1 MQFNLE
7 WLKKWVAVDLDA
19 EELAARLTASGLEVE
34 SVKPVAGDFSG
45 VVVAEIEDCQ
55 PHPNA
60 DKLVLC
66 TVNGGFSEIDPA
78 GDGSTQ
84 RLQIVCGAPNA
95 RAGIRVPL
103 ARVGARI
110 GPDLKIEQAKLRGV
124 ESFGML
130 CSARELGL
138 SEDHSGLLELPQD
151 APIGMDVREYLGLED
166 TIIEVE
172 LTPNRGDCL
181 SIRGL
186 ARDVAAS
193 CSADYIGLDVK
204 PVPAVSNA
212 SLPIRLES
220 PEDCPRYAGRI
231 IRGID
236 PCASTPLWMAETLRR
251 CGLRSISPVVDVTN
265 YVLLEL
271 GQPMHAFDLEKLTDE
286 IIVRRGREGERLI
299 LLDESEITLDES
311 VLAICDSKGP
321 LALAG
326 IMGGLESGVGNSSTD
341 ILFESAYF
349 KPSTIM
355 VKARALGMHTDASH
369 RFERGVDPQG
379 QVTALERATA
389 LLTEFAGGE
398 PGPVLLAEA
407 ASYIPRNQA
416 VTLRQD
422 RLNAIVGCSIEKK
435 TVDDIFERLGMDVS
449 WKDGSWTVTAP
460 SIRFD
465 IDIEEDLIEEAA
477 RIYGYDE
484 IPEAPPSGVLAS
496 GSISGHLVT
505 LEQLRG
511 ALCAEGYQEA
521 INYSFV
527 DKQQLEAV
535 HHADQVLP
543 LANPLSSDMD
553 VMRTTLL
560 PGLLISLARNTRRQ
574 HNRVRLFET
583 GIVFLQ
589 GEKLNENHR
598 VAAVAT
604 GDALPEQWAVA
615 KPARAMDFYD
625 IKGEVER
632 LFSLRG
638 NAAQPSFEAGDLAW
652 MHPGASAVIS
662 LKNQKIGWCGAV
674 HPKVLS
680 ALDIKKSVFAFELD
694 LNELLSREV
703 PYAKSV
709 SRFPSIRRD
718 ISVQLRNDVTYQQV
732 KNCIISSAG
741 SLLENVLVFDE
752 YQGDNLKKGYK
763 SLAIGLIFK
772 NVSSTLKDAD
782 VDPLIETLVSELVK
796 RLGAQLRG

>member
-1 MQFNLE
+1 MQFNVE
-7 WLKKWVAVDLDA
+7 WLKKWVAVDLDV

-34 SVKPVAGDFSG
+34 SVKPVASDFSG
-45 VVVAEIEDCQ
+45 VVVAEIEDCH

-66 TVNGGFSEIDPA
+66 TVNAA
-78 GDGSTQ
+78 GLAAGSAE

-103 ARVGARI
+103 ARVGASI
-110 GPDLKIEQAKLRGV
+110 GLDFKIKQAKLRGV

-130 CSARELGL
+130 CSAQELGL
-138 SEDHSGLLELPQD
+138 SEDHSGLMELPGD
-151 APIGMDVREYLGLED
+151 APLGADLREYLGLED
-166 TIIEVE
+166 ATIEVD
-172 LTPNRGDCL
+172 LTPNRADCL

-193 CSADYIGLDVK
+193 CGAQYIGMDV
-204 PVPAVSNA
+204 PAVPAVSNDT
-212 SLPIRLES
+212 LPIRLES
-220 PEDCPRYAGRI
+220 PQDCPRYAGRI

-236 PCASTPLWMAETLRR
+236 PHAPTPLWMAETLRR

-265 YVLLEL
+265 FVLLEL
-271 GQPMHAFDLEKLTDE
+271 GQPMHAFDLEKLNDE
-286 IIVRRGREGERLI
+286 IIVRRGRAGEKLI
-299 LLDESEITLDES
+299 LLDESEVDVDES

-321 LALAG
+321 VAIAG
-326 IMGGLESGVGNSSTD
+326 IMGGLDSGVGDATTD

-349 KPSTIM
+349 KPATIM
-355 VKARALGMHTDASH
+355 VKARDLGMHTDASH

-379 QVTALERATA
+379 QVAALERATA
-389 LLTEFAGGE
+389 LLIDIAGGE
-398 PGPVLLAEA
+398 PGPVLLAEEPA
-407 ASYIPRNQA
+407 DIPHNQA
-416 VTLRQD
+416 VSLRHD
-422 RLNAIVGCSIEKK
+422 RLNAVVGCDIGKE
-435 TVDDIFERLGMDVS
+435 TVDDIFQRLGMSAS
-449 WKDGSWTVTAP
+449 WRDGSWTVTAP

-465 IDIEEDLIEEAA
+465 IEIEEDLIEEVA
-477 RIYGYDE
+477 RIFGYDE
-484 IPEAPPSGVLAS
+484 IPEAPPSGVIAPGSTS
-496 GSISGHLVT
+496 GQLVT
-505 LEQLRG
+505 LGQLRS

-521 INYSFV
+521 INYSFI
-527 DKQQLEAV
+527 DAKQLEAV
-535 HHADQVLP
+535 HHGKQILP

-560 PGLLISLARNTRRQ
+560 PGLLTSLARNSRRQ

-583 GIVFLQ
+583 GIAFLQ
-589 GEKLNENHR
+589 DEKLNESHR

-604 GDALPEQWAVA
+604 GDALPEQWGV
-615 KPARAMDFYD
+615 PARAMDFYD
-625 IKGEVER
+625 IKGSVES

-638 NAAQPSFEAGDLAW
+638 DSEQPSFRAGDMAW

-674 HPKVLS
+674 HPNVLK
-680 ALDIKKSVFAFELD
+680 ALAIKKSVFAFELD
-694 LNELLSREV
+694 LNALLSREV
-703 PYAKSV
+703 PFAKPV

-718 ISVQLRNDVTYQQV
+718 IALLLQNDVTYNEV
-732 KNCIISSAG
+732 KNCINSAAG
-741 SLLENVLVFDE
+741 SLLEKVLVFDE

-772 NVSSTLKDAD
+772 NVSSTLKDED
-782 VDPLIETLVSELVK
+782 VDPLIETIVSDLEQ

>member
-1 MQFNLE
+1 MQFNVE

-19 EELAARLTASGLEVE
+19 AELAARLTASGLEVE
-34 SVKPVAGDFSG
+34 SVKPVAADFSG
-45 VVVAEIEDCQ
+45 VVVAQIEDCQ

-66 TVNGGFSEIDPA
+66 TVN
-78 GDGSTQ
+78 DGSFRDESAE

-103 ARVGARI
+103 ARVGAGI
-110 GPDLKIEQAKLRGV
+110 GPDFKIKQAKLRGV

-130 CSARELGL
+130 CSAKELGL
-138 SEDHSGLLELPQD
+138 SEDHSGLMELPQD
-151 APIGMDVREYLGLED
+151 APIGTDLREYLSLED
-166 TIIEVE
+166 TTIEVD
-172 LTPNRGDCL
+172 LTPNRADCL

-186 ARDVAAS
+186 ARDVSAS
-193 CSADYIGLDVK
+193 CGADYTGLDVK
-204 PVPAVSNA
+204 AVPAVSNDA
-212 SLPIRLES
+212 LPIRLES
-220 PEDCPRYAGRI
+220 PQDCPRYAGRI

-236 PCASTPLWMAETLRR
+236 PRAPTPLWMVETLRR

-286 IIVRRGREGERLI
+286 IIVRRGREGEKLV
-299 LLDESEITLDES
+299 LLDESEVDLDES

-321 LALAG
+321 VAVAG
-326 IMGGLESGVGNSSTD
+326 IMGGLESGVSDSTTD

-349 KPSTIM
+349 NPATIM
-355 VKARALGMHTDASH
+355 VKARDLGMHTDASH

-379 QVTALERATA
+379 QVAALERATA
-389 LLTEFAGGE
+389 LLIEIAGGE
-398 PGPVLLAEA
+398 PGPVLLAEEPED
-407 ASYIPRNQA
+407 IPRNQA
-416 VTLRQD
+416 VSLRHD
-422 RLNAIVGCSIEKK
+422 RLNAVVGCEIEKK
-435 TVDDIFERLGMDVS
+435 MVDSIFERLGMDAA
-449 WKDGSWTVTAP
+449 WRDGSWTVTAP

-465 IDIEEDLIEEAA
+465 IEIEEDLIEEVA

-484 IPEAPPSGVLAS
+484 IPEAPPSGVLAA
-496 GSISGHLVT
+496 GSTSGHRVSLG
-505 LEQLRG
+505 QLRG

-521 INYSFV
+521 INYSFI
-527 DKQQLEAV
+527 DKRQLEAV
-535 HHADQVLP
+535 HHAEQVLP

-560 PGLLISLARNTRRQ
+560 PGLLTSLARNTRRQ

-583 GIVFLQ
+583 GVAFLQ
-589 GEKLNENHR
+589 GEKLNEIHR

-604 GDALPEQWAVA
+604 GDAWPEQWGV
-615 KPARAMDFYD
+615 PARAMDFYD

-638 NAAQPSFEAGDLAW
+638 DAEQPSFEAGDLAW
-652 MHPGASAVIS
+652 MHPGAHAVVS
-662 LKNQKIGWCGAV
+662 LKNRRIGWCGAV
-674 HPKVLS
+674 HPKVLK
-680 ALDIKKSVFAFELD
+680 AMEIKKSVFAFELD

-703 PYAKSV
+703 PYAKPV

-718 ISVQLRNDVTYQQV
+718 IAVLLQNDVTYQDVQ
-732 KNCIISSAG
+732 NCIIASAG
-741 SLLENVLVFDE
+741 SLLEKVLVFDE

-772 NVSSTLKDAD
+772 NVSSTLKDED
-782 VDPLIETLVSELVK
+782 VDPLIETVVSDLEQ